1 MNNRHVSQGTQWQY
15 DADGRL
21 LNQQSIPVN
30 TTAKNRA
37 RVPFKYAETALHELV
52 HIAGKNGYY
61 GHAIMDASA
70 GFFEPGLSFDQAMK
84 KHCIPVENQ

>member
-1 MNNRHVSQGTQWQY
+1 MPQGTQWQY
-15 DADGRL
+15 DAHGRL
-21 LNQQSIPVN
+21 WKQQSIPVN

-52 HIAGKNGYY
+52 HIAGKNGYF